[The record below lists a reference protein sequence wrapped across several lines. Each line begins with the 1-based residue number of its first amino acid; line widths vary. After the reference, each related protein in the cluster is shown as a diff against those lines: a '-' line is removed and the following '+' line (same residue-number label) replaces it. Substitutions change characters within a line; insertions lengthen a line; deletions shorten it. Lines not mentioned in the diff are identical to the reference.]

1 MDGGAP
7 LDDRFATVWGGNIEQ
22 SSWSSSVSRHKHSL
36 NRAVILPSSPATKS
50 DLLSRQADENVRAG
64 NHAAAADLYRQ
75 CAVLQPGSA
84 VVFYNLGCCLQA
96 IDDFWGAADA
106 FRTSIA
112 LKPTTEAHTNLAEM
126 LRRQSDMDGSIHHCD
141 VALALAPSN
150 AEAHIVR
157 GTLLA
162 AAGLREEAMA
172 AFTSAV
178 RYKPTHPDARLMLGA
193 QLNAAGKSADAILQL
208 EKAKTLRPTHVPTLI
223 ALSETYRAAG
233 RTWDAFEAIRK
244 ASELE
249 PRNARVYNNMA
260 AILASTTMLDMAASA
275 ARLALDIAP
284 DLAPAAFNLGMIL
297 MTMGKDDDAIT
308 AYSRALEI
316 DPTNGE
322 ALFQL
327 VKLHERACDWEGLET
342 ARELARSMTYRSGR
356 RAAPF
361 AVLSLAS
368 SPREHLLSARIF
380 AKALT
385 TNSAPPLAC
394 YEPRDRSAGRLRVGY
409 LSSDFHMHAT
419 ADLIAEV
426 FELHDKTTIET
437 FGYSMGIDDK
447 SPMRARLVSAL
458 DHFHDI
464 QALGHQAAAKKIFDD
479 KVDILIDLK
488 GYTQNCRAEIL
499 ALRPAPVQVNFL
511 GYPGTMGAPFIDYV
525 IADPH
530 VAPFEHARFYDE
542 KIVHLPHSYQ
552 PNDRKRLSV
561 RRGEPR
567 AAHGLPETGFV
578 FCCFN
583 NTYKISSEI
592 FEVWMRLLHAVPGSV
607 LWLLKNDDRVEN
619 TLRREAEQRGVS
631 GDRLVFAPRIASAR
645 HLARVSLADLFLD
658 TLLYNAH
665 TTASEAL
672 WVGVPVVTLIGEAFP
687 ARVGASLLRAVGLPD
702 LVSETLAGYEATALN
717 LATDPA
723 ALASVNARLLEARDT
738 APLFDAPLFTRHLE
752 EAYQGMQKRLT
763 RGEAPSA
770 FAVAP
775 LDPA

>member
-1 MDGGAP
+1 
-7 LDDRFATVWGGNIEQ
+7 
-22 SSWSSSVSRHKHSL
+22 VSRHKHSL
-36 NRAVILPSSPATKS
+36 SRAAVLSSGPVKKS
-50 DLLSRQADENVRAG
+50 DQLLRQADDKVRAG
-64 NHAAAADLYRQ
+64 QHAAAADLYRQ
-75 CAVLQPGSA
+75 CTVLQPTNA
-84 VVFYNLGCCLQA
+84 AAFYNLGCCLQA
-96 IDDFWGAADA
+96 IDDFWNAADA

-112 LKPTTEAHTNLAEM
+112 LKPTAEAHVNLAEA
-126 LRRQSDMDGSIHHCD
+126 LRRQADWGGAMHQCD
-141 VALALAPSN
+141 AALALSPRN
-150 AEAHIVR
+150 AEAHVVR
-157 GTLLA
+157 GTLLG
-162 AAGLREEAMA
+162 AAGRQDEALVA
-172 AFTSAV
+172 LETAV
-178 RYKPTHPDARLMLGA
+178 RHKPTHPDARLQLGTRLA
-193 QLNAAGKSADAILQL
+193 AAGRFVDAAAHL
-208 EKAKTLRPTHVPTLI
+208 EKAEALRPGHVPTLI
-223 ALSETYRAAG
+223 LLSETYRGSG
-233 RTWDAFEAIRK
+233 RTWDAFGAIRK

-249 PRNARVYNNMA
+249 PRNARIYNNMA

-275 ARLALDIAP
+275 ARLALDLAP

-297 MTMGKDDDAIT
+297 MTQGKDQEAIA
-308 AYSRALEI
+308 AYSRAVEI
-316 DPTNGE
+316 EPTNGE

-327 VKLHERACDWEGLET
+327 VKLHERSCDWEGLEI

-361 AVLSLAS
+361 AVLSLAA
-368 SPREHLLSARIF
+368 SPYEHLMSARTF
-380 AKALT
+380 AKSLINNTA
-385 TNSAPPLAC
+385 APLAG
-394 YEPRDRSAGRLRVGY
+394 YEPRDRTTGRLRVGY

-437 FGYSMGIDDK
+437 FGYSMGVDDK
-447 SPMRARLVSAL
+447 SPMRARLIASL

-464 QALGHQAAAKKIFDD
+464 QALGHQDAAKAIFDD
-479 KVDILIDLK
+479 KIDILVDLK

-525 IADPH
+525 VADPH
-530 VAPFEHARFYDE
+530 VAPFDHARFYDE

-561 RRGEPR
+561 RRSEPR
-567 AAHGLPETGFV
+567 SAHGLPETGFV

-592 FEVWMRLLHAVPGSV
+592 FDVWMRLLIAVPDSI
-607 LWLLKNDDRVEN
+607 LWLLKNNDRVEA
-619 TLRREAEQRGVS
+619 TLRREAEARGVS
-631 GDRLVFAPRIASAR
+631 GARLVFAPRVPSAR

-687 ARVGASLLRAVGLPD
+687 ARVGASLLRACDLPD
-702 LVSETLAGYEATALN
+702 LVTETLADYEAMALR
-717 LATDPA
+717 LATDSD
-723 ALASVNARLLEARDT
+723 ALAAVNARLLQARET

-752 EAYQGMQKRLT
+752 AAYRGMAERLAH
-763 RGEAPSA
+763 GDAPSA
-770 FAVAP
+770 FAVAAIEP
-775 LDPA
+775 